1 MMFLLLAMLACD
13 PPDPLPPH
21 MGPEHSRW
29 SRMVSTGDV
38 RGFLVDPLEGK
49 NGLLLLVEKIDD
61 ETRKRATTISKG
73 PVFVVPAPVDMG
85 KARAYFQG
93 LKDVDTVRMICERKV
108 CPEGL
113 NPTR

>member
-1 MMFLLLAMLACD
+1 MMIFLLAILACD

-29 SRMVSTGDV
+29 TRMVTSGDV
-38 RGFLVDPLEGK
+38 RGFLVDALEGK
-49 NGLLLLVEKIDD
+49 NGLLLLVETIDD
-61 ETRKRATTISKG
+61 ETRKRATTISNG

-93 LKDVDTVRMICERKV
+93 LKGVDTVRMICERRE